1 MLILII
7 SFRKDV
13 FMDNK
18 DKNNKNQVEINT
30 NFPMEFPSKNQN
42 LDNHITEVVK
52 NEINPPKS
60 TNSINK

>member
-1 MLILII
+1 
-7 SFRKDV
+7 
-13 FMDNK
+13 MDNK